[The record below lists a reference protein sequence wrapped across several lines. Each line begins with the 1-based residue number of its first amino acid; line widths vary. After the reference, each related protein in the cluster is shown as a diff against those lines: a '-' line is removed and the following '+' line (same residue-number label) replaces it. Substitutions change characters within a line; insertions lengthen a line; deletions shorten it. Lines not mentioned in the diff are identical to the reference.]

1 LRNASIADGVKSG
14 ALILPL
20 QSKAKRRT
28 EREQRRKVE
37 RKSQKEKKKPRP
49 KELLLQGN
57 EAVVE
62 GALRAGCRFFA
73 GYPITPATE
82 ISEILS
88 TRLPL
93 VDGTF
98 IQMEDEIASLGA
110 VIGASLAGVKAMTA
124 TSGPGF
130 SLMQEN
136 LGFAIIAEV
145 PCVVVDVMR
154 GGPSTGLPT
163 SPSQSDVMQARWGTH
178 GDHPIIVLSAS
189 TVRECY
195 DMTIRAFNFSEKFR
209 TPVILLIDEV
219 VGHMREKIALGDQN
233 EIEIFNRVKPT
244 MPPEWYIP
252 YEDTPSGI
260 PSMANFGEGYRYHV
274 TGLTHDIRGFPT
286 SRPDEIGPFIAR
298 LHRKISQHFSEIQIG
313 EFFQTEDAEITVVAY
328 GCVARSAKRA
338 VIEAREKGMKVGLLK
353 LMTLWPFMR
362 SAVEKVLQTSKALIV
377 PEMNMGQISR
387 EVKRVNRGITKVV
400 ALNKVDGTIITPGE
414 ILDRM
419 MEISDARS
427 N

>member
-1 LRNASIADGVKSG
+1 VK
-14 ALILPL
+14 
-20 QSKAKRRT
+20 
-28 EREQRRKVE
+28 RELE
-37 RKSQKEKKKPRP
+37 RKSQREKRKSYP

-88 TRLPL
+88 VKLPQ

-145 PCVVVDVMR
+145 PCVIVDVMR

-163 SPSQSDVMQARWGTH
+163 MPSQSDVMQARWGTH
-178 GDHPIIVLSAS
+178 GDHPIVVLSAS
-189 TVRECY
+189 TVRECF
-195 DMTIRAFNFSEKFR
+195 DMTIQAFNLSEKFR

-219 VGHMREKIALGDQN
+219 VGHMREKMAVPNDG

-252 YEDTPSGI
+252 FEDNPSGV
-260 PSMANFGEGYRYHV
+260 PPMANFGEGYRYHV
-274 TGLTHDIRGFPT
+274 TGLTHDVRGFPT
-286 SRPDEIGPFIAR
+286 SRPDEIGPFISR
-298 LHRKISQHFSEIQIG
+298 LHRKISQHFSEIHMA
-313 EFFQTEDAEITVVAY
+313 EFYETEDAEITIVAY
-328 GCVARSAKRA
+328 GSVARSAKRA
-338 VIEAREKGMKVGLLK
+338 AIMAREKGLKVGLLK
-353 LMTLWPFMR
+353 LMTIWPFMR
-362 SAVEKVLQTSKALIV
+362 SAVEKVLQTSKALLV

-387 EVKRVNRGITKVV
+387 EVKRVNRGMAKVF
-400 ALNKVDGTIITPGE
+400 ALNKVDGTIITPDE
-414 ILDRM
+414 ILKRIQ
-419 MEISDARS
+419 EVVS
-427 N
+427 

>member
-1 LRNASIADGVKSG
+1 M
-14 ALILPL
+14 
-20 QSKAKRRT
+20 
-28 EREQRRKVE
+28 
-37 RKSQKEKKKPRP
+37 KKKSHP

-57 EAVVE
+57 EAIVE

-88 TRLPL
+88 VKLPQL
-93 VDGTF
+93 NGTF

-110 VIGASLAGVKAMTA
+110 VIGASLAGVKSMTA

-136 LGFAIIAEV
+136 LGFAVITEV
-145 PCVVVDVMR
+145 PCVIVNVMR

-163 SPSQSDVMQARWGTH
+163 SPSQSDVMQSRWGTH

-195 DMTIRAFNFSEKFR
+195 DVTIQAFNFSEKFR
-209 TPVILLIDEV
+209 TPVIVLIDEV
-219 VGHMREKIALGDQN
+219 VAHMREKMVLDDQE

-244 MPPEWYIP
+244 VPPEWYIP
-252 YEDTPSGI
+252 YEDTPRGV
-260 PSMANFGEGYRYHV
+260 PAMANFGEGYRYHV

-313 EFFQTEDAEITVVAY
+313 EFYQTEDAEITIVAY

-338 VIEAREKGMKVGLLK
+338 VREAREKGIKVGLLK
-353 LMTLWPFMR
+353 LTTIWPFMR
-362 SAVEKVLQTSKALIV
+362 SAVEKVLQTSRILIV

-387 EVKRVNRGITKVV
+387 EVKRVNPGVAKVFT
-400 ALNKVDGTIITPGE
+400 LNKVDGTIITPGE
-414 ILDRM
+414 ILDRIM
-419 MEISDARS
+419 GAS
-427 N
+427 

>member
-1 LRNASIADGVKSG
+1 MS
-14 ALILPL
+14 
-20 QSKAKRRT
+20 
-28 EREQRRKVE
+28 QR
-37 RKSQKEKKKPRP
+37 EKKRGQR
-49 KELLLQGN
+49 EVLLQGN

-88 TRLPL
+88 IKLPQ

-110 VIGASLAGVKAMTA
+110 VIGASQAGVKAMTA

-136 LGFAIIAEV
+136 LGFAVIAEV

-163 SPSQSDVMQARWGTH
+163 FPSQSDVMQARWGTH
-178 GDHPIIVLSAS
+178 GDHPIIVLCAS

-195 DMTIRAFNFSEKFR
+195 DVTIRAFNFSEKFR
-209 TPVILLIDEV
+209 SPVIVLVDEV
-219 VGHMREKIALGDQN
+219 VAHMREKMVISD
-233 EIEIFNRVKPT
+233 EEEVEIFNRVKPT
-244 MPPEWYIP
+244 VPPEWYLP
-252 YEDTPSGI
+252 YEDTPGGV
-260 PSMANFGEGYRYHV
+260 PAMANFGEGYRYHV

-286 SRPDEIGPFIAR
+286 SRPDEIGPFITR
-298 LHRKISQHFSEIQIG
+298 LFRKINQNLSEIQVA
-313 EFFQTEDAEITVVAY
+313 EFFQTDDAEITIVAY

-338 VIEAREKGMKVGLLK
+338 VREARERGMKVGLLK
-353 LMTLWPFMR
+353 LITLWPFVR
-362 SAVEKVLQTSKALIV
+362 TAIEKVLQTSKVLFV
-377 PEMNMGQISR
+377 PEMNMGQVSR
-387 EVKRVNRGITKVV
+387 EVKRVNRGV
-400 ALNKVDGTIITPGE
+400 ARVFTLNKVDGTIITPEE
-414 ILDRM
+414 ILNSIV
-419 MEISDARS
+419 EVA
-427 N
+427 